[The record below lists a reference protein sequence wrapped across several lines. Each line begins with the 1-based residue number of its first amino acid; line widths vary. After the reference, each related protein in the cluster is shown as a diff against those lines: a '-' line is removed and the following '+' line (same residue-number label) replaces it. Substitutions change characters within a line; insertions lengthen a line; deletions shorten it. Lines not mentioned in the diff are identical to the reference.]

1 MKKIIVILF
10 TSIVINLSISAQSV
24 GDYRSIGTGN
34 WNDATK
40 WEIYNGSNWISSN
53 SYPGQNPG
61 TGAASIMNETE
72 ITITASVH
80 YPVSSLYIN
89 ADLNQLV
96 PSGKLEFSSENAVS
110 LTVSETVTVY
120 GSLIV
125 GDQIGTKEH
134 SLFIGGGLQ
143 AGTWIAVQDPNCVVD
158 PECWDCYCPTYY
170 YPIGGEIKT
179 VNNDDKLG
187 VLFNTTNPNSWINGS
202 AAIAFQDVSFNGI
215 GISVGTSVYIN
226 GTANF
231 INGIVRSDFCG
242 GGGGA
247 EDASS
252 SPVYYNSYPS
262 SCSRLFFND
271 GAIAV
276 GASARSFVDGRVLKQ
291 GDDPFTFPIGN
302 GGVYSPLTASIPAGQ
317 VATLSARYA
326 RSDAAYPISSG
337 ISDPGLYSVS
347 DCEYWELNPVPSS
360 YGNNN
365 VDYPVDITVGWGSSS
380 GCSSSPYVTG
390 VSAVTLARLNFYGD
404 EGWDSHGGSA
414 TGTIQNGTVTWTG
427 IKSLGTFTLG
437 NINTNCVPPSM
448 LTTTNITTNSASL
461 NWSIVPGAVS
471 YDVNYKR
478 NTTEYWTN
486 MATSTTATSLNLSG
500 LNPLDSYDW
509 RVRAN
514 CNSSSSAY
522 RLAKFTTQNPCGTP
536 SGLNTTNIT
545 LSSATLNWSPVTNA
559 TNYTIAYKE
568 SNSTS
573 WVYAAFGIGSPS
585 YTLTGLSAATSYDWE
600 VYAQCSDAI
609 NYITYGGGIAQ
620 ASFTTLACND
630 VYEPNN
636 TSNQAKTIILGTAI
650 STGISSATDVDW
662 FKVTTPNN
670 SNIVLEITLS
680 NLPADYDLY
689 VYDKNLV
696 LVGSSTTT
704 GTSNEVVIY
713 NSNIRKTT
721 YYIKVMG
728 KNGAYNTSQCY
739 NLLAQV
745 NSSAQSVS
753 RASYSTAEIT
763 YVSDDQ
769 SLYPNPVSEFVFLR
783 FNSVA
788 EGAAK
793 VQILNSTGQLVKLY
807 SVNLTK
813 GYNQV
818 RISVTDIKPGMYLL
832 KINKDEL
839 NMIRKFVI
847 TR

>member
-1 MKKIIVILF
+1 MKKIISILF
-10 TSIVINLSISAQSV
+10 TLIVISLSISAQSV
-24 GDYRSIGTGN
+24 GDYRSIGNGN

-40 WEIYNGSNWISSN
+40 WEIYNGSNWVSSN

-61 TGAASIMNETE
+61 TGAAAIMNETE
-72 ITITASVH
+72 ITITASVP

-89 ADLNQLV
+89 ADLDQLV
-96 PSGKLEFSSENAVS
+96 LSGKLAFSSEKAIS
-110 LTVSETVTVY
+110 LTVSATVTVY

-125 GDQIGTKEH
+125 GDQIGTKAH
-134 SLFIGGGLQ
+134 SLFIGGSLQ

-179 VNNDDKLG
+179 VNNDDKLA
-187 VLFNTTNPNSWINGS
+187 VIFNTTNPNSWINGS
-202 AAIAFQDVSFNGI
+202 ATITFQDVSFNGI

-226 GTANF
+226 RTASF
-231 INGIVRSDFCG
+231 INGLVRSDFCG

-247 EDASS
+247 EDAST

-302 GGVYSPLTASIPAGQ
+302 GGVYSPLTASVPAGQ

-380 GCSSSPYVTG
+380 GCSSSPYVTD

-414 TGTIQNGTVTWTG
+414 TGTLQNGTVTWTG
-427 IKSLGTFTLG
+427 VKSLGTFTLG
-437 NINTNCVPPSM
+437 NISTNCVSPST
-448 LTTTNITTNSASL
+448 LNTTNITTNSASL
-461 NWSIVPGAVS
+461 NWSAVPGAVS
-471 YDVNYKR
+471 YDVDYKR
-478 NTTEYWTN
+478 GTTEWWTN
-486 MATSTTATSLNLSG
+486 IATATTATSLNLSG

-522 RLAKFTTQNPCGTP
+522 RLAKFTTENPCGTP
-536 SGLNTTNIT
+536 SGLNTSNIT
-545 LSSATLNWSPVTNA
+545 LSSATLHWSPVTNA

-573 WVYAAFGIGSPS
+573 WVYAAFGIGSTS

-600 VYAQCSDAI
+600 VNAQCSDAT

-650 STGISSATDVDW
+650 SAGISSATDVDW

-680 NLPADYDLY
+680 NLPADYDVYL
-689 VYDKNLV
+689 YDKNLV
-696 LVGSSTTT
+696 LLASSTTT
-704 GTSNEVVIY
+704 GTSNEMVVY
-713 NSNIRKTT
+713 YSHVRKAT
-721 YYIKVMG
+721 YYIKVAG
-728 KNGAYNTSQCY
+728 KNGAYNASQCY

-745 NSSAQSVS
+745 NSSAQSLS
-753 RASYSTAEIT
+753 RASNSAEEIT
-763 YVSDDQ
+763 YVPDDPL
-769 SLYPNPVSEFVFLR
+769 LYPNPASEFVSLR
-783 FNSVA
+783 FKSTW
-788 EGAAK
+788 EGLTY
-793 VQILNSTGQLVKLY
+793 VQILNSTGQLIKLN
-807 SVNLTK
+807 SIKISK

-818 RISVTDIKPGMYLL
+818 QIPVIDIRPGLYIL
-832 KINKDEL
+832 KINKGEHNL
-839 NMIRKFVI
+839 IRKLVI
-847 TR
+847 AR